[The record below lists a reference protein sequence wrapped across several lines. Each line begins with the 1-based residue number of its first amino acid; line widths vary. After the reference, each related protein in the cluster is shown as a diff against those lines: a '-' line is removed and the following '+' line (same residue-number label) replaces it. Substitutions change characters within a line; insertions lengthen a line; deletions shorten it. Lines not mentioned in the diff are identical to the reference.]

1 VNLRPASQSQNTWNK
16 KIHSNN
22 RSGFKGIS
30 WHKRDRVWNASIWV
44 NGKTVHLGTFDTP
57 ERAWV
62 AYVVAARHFCTGWS
76 WGTFARIEAGGQDFL
91 DPLTL
96 PTAAPHSAVHGSACA
111 SIERMKPE

>member
-30 WHKRDRVWNASIWV
+30 WHKRNRVWNASIWV

-62 AYVVAARHFCTGWS
+62 AYVVAARKHFGI
-76 WGTFARIEAGGQDFL
+76 FARVGAGGLLRGLKPGGRIFL
-91 DPLTL
+91 IP
-96 PTAAPHSAVHGSACA
+96 
-111 SIERMKPE
+111 